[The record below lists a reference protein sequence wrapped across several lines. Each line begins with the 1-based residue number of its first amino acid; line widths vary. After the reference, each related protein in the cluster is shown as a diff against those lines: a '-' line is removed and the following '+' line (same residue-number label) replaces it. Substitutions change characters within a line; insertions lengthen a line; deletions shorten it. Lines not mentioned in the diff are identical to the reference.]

1 VVLRP
6 SWSEVQRRSDLRD
19 EAWRHDVEVLRI
31 LYDVFDDLGDLESHV
46 IDNTMLDEHQTVT
59 AIQTKVS
66 SGELLI

>member
-1 VVLRP
+1 LRG
-6 SWSEVQRRSDLRD
+6 
-19 EAWRHDVEVLRI
+19 AWRHDVEVLRI